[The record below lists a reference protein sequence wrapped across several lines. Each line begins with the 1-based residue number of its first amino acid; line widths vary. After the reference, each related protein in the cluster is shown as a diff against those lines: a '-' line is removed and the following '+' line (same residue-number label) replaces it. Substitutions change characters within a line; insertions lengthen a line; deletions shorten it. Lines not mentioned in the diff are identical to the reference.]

1 MNCPPSAPWPIR
13 GRGMM
18 ADLVTPGDVSMKPV
32 LRDGVLVVEL
42 TVRERETLTK
52 AHEIAVLLD
61 SLHQETGRPL
71 MDAIAAVLGN
81 TAQ

>member
-1 MNCPPSAPWPIR
+1 
-13 GRGMM
+13 
-18 ADLVTPGDVSMKPV
+18 MKPV